1 MAVPLKYATSR
12 CVTSKWCVAIF
23 GPRQHKSAHFPLSVM
38 LFYLDC
44 MDSHKCVFC
53 GCFRRVKHFG
63 NDCKVCEVCQ
73 EVLWKEHDKNN
84 EGYIANFAESA
95 QGVYAGAK
103 KQRLSENSE
112 STLMDEKC
120 KAFTNYVVTRYNQ
133 LTAAQEAAM
142 AQAGQAAVYEP
153 MRGMC
158 KMDKSKPY

>member
-1 MAVPLKYATSR
+1 
-12 CVTSKWCVAIF
+12 
-23 GPRQHKSAHFPLSVM
+23 M

-53 GCFRRVKHFG
+53 GYDNSAPDPQMGGWFRRIKHFG

-103 KQRLSENSE
+103 KQRLSHPSGQ
-112 STLMDEKC
+112 TLMNEKC
-120 KAFTNYVVTRYNQ
+120 KAFTDFVVSRYHQ
-133 LTAAQEAAM
+133 HAQKQEAATAEA
-142 AQAGQAAVYEP
+142 AQVFVYDNLK
-153 MRGMC
+153 GMC